1 MSSNENA
8 EAVEAGVDAGSPV
21 AVPDSVAFEAQNI
34 IKNHVMMAGT
44 ASIVPVPL
52 FDVAAI
58 AAVQVRMIKKL
69 AELHGKTF
77 SEGAVRNTIVSLCGG
92 VIGHGAGVTT
102 AVSLTKLIPGFGW
115 MLGMVSMPVVA
126 GSTTYAV
133 GQVFERHFENGGS
146 IYDISVESTREY
158 FNEQLKR
165 GRKFAADAKNRIVP
179 GNPET
184 KSAA

>member
-1 MSSNENA
+1 MTSNENA
-8 EAVEAGVDAGSPV
+8 EAVDAGNEVSA
-21 AVPDSVAFEAQNI
+21 AVPVSAEVAFAAQNI

-52 FDVAAI
+52 FDIAAI
-58 AAVQVRMIKKL
+58 AGVQVRMIKKL

-77 SEGAVRNTIVSLCGG
+77 AEAAVRNTITALCGG
-92 VIGHGAGVTT
+92 VLGHGAGITA
-102 AVSLTKLIPGFGW
+102 AVSLTKLVPGFGW
-115 MLGMVSMPVVA
+115 MLGAVSMPVVA
-126 GSTTYAV
+126 GSTTYAI

-146 IYDISVESTREY
+146 IYDISVESMREY

-165 GRKFAADAKNRIVP
+165 GKKVAAEAKNKIVP
-179 GNPET
+179 GNAES